1 MSKDPSS
8 DARKHTGPES
18 GLEDKELEWY
28 LDENPRIVP
37 LFEIDVGGTTET
49 YAAPA
54 ATTSRDGEP
63 SEEAIVELRHA
74 QDAFDRKIEISR
86 RVTVAALEEINFGTS
101 EGHGP
106 SRWPKFCHSWIGKL

>member
-1 MSKDPSS
+1 MQ
-8 DARKHTGPES
+8 ES
-18 GLEDKELEWY
+18 TPAPKVMTPLYTKEKQMLEGLEDKELEWY

-37 LFEIDVGGTTET
+37 LFKIDVGGTTET

-54 ATTSRDGEP
+54 ATTARDGEP

-106 SRWPKFCHSWIGKL
+106 TRYD